1 MKNTASSQQDGAF
14 VSPALFGE
22 IFDEV
27 PAGLIVLDGSGRVA
41 RNNRAAESLLG
52 EALEGRLWRE
62 IIQRLF
68 CLRPDDGHEVSL
80 RNGRRVLEFVM
91 SENGPAF
98 VTDCATFEEMATEIV
113 DGTALAKLNG
123 DPVLPLRFE

>member
-1 MKNTASSQQDGAF
+1 MPRWYGVVIMGRYNGRPLTLA
-14 VSPALFGE
+14 
-22 IFDEV
+22 DEV
-27 PAGLIVLDGSGRVA
+27 QAGDA
-41 RNNRAAESLLG
+41 RDAVFQVVNKEYGLVG
-52 EALEGRLWRE
+52 QVEA
-62 IIQRLF
+62 F
-68 CLRPDDGHEVSL
+68 YTK